1 MYRSV
6 SPSTGSSS
14 GAYDGRYVSSNH
26 GWVAAQ
32 SCRSPAW
39 WAPRLSQMTVVGWW
53 PSWWPSPSSTRMNCL
68 VS

>member
-6 SPSTGSSS
+6 SPSTGSNS
-14 GAYDGRYVSSNH
+14 GAYDGRYSTTSH

-32 SCRSPAW
+32 ACRSPAW
-39 WAPRLSQMTVVGWW
+39 WAPRLSQMTVTG
-53 PSWWPSPSSTRMNCL
+53 WWPSPSSMRMNCL